1 MSYIIIF
8 AAIAFILYKTY
19 QMALLHDAKFAVV
32 DEAKVR
38 NMIADL
44 RSSIGSED
52 FENKTKV
59 FLNELEAS
67 MLTHEESVKL
77 MVRKR
82 SSSL

>member
-8 AAIAFILYKTY
+8 IAIVYILYKVY
-19 QMALLHDAKFAVV
+19 QMAMLHDARFAVV
-32 DEAKVR
+32 DEKKIR

-44 RSSIGSED
+44 RANIGKED

-77 MVRKR
+77 MVKEK
-82 SSSL
+82 